1 MAMRGEDSRRV
12 FASGH
17 GAFYAVPERRTKF
30 ANRAALPVD
39 DAGATV
45 FVILRL
51 MTRKAS
57 DAIGIALSSSLCW
70 GL

>member
-1 MAMRGEDSRRV
+1 MPTEDSRRA
-12 FASGH
+12 FAAGR
-17 GAFYAVPERRTKF
+17 GALYADPERRAKF

-39 DAGATV
+39 DAGATG

-51 MTRKAS
+51 TTRRAS